1 VIEVDDVQRRFVHGR
16 GRRARV
22 VQAVAGASFS
32 AADGCITGLLG
43 SNGAGKTTTLRLV
56 AALLVP
62 DAGRVAV
69 DDIDVVARPAAALA
83 RLGVLSDARGL
94 YPRLTAR
101 ENIVY
106 YGRLHGMSPAA
117 AASRAEALADTLEM
131 RALLDRRTD
140 GFSQGERMKTAL
152 ARALVHDPPNIILD
166 EPTNG
171 LDVMATRALR
181 DTLRRLR
188 DEQGKCIV
196 FCTHVMQEVQRLCDH
211 VVVMAHGRTV
221 ASGSVAEL
229 CRRCGTDDFEQAFVS
244 LAFDACPVTP

>member
-1 VIEVDDVQRRFVHGR
+1 VIEVDDVQRRFVQGR

-43 SNGAGKTTTLRLV
+43 SNGAGKTTTLRMV
-56 AALLVP
+56 AGLLVP
-62 DAGRVAV
+62 DAGRLAV
-69 DDIDVVARPAAALA
+69 DGIDVVAQPAAALA

-131 RALLDRRTD
+131 RAAARPPHRRLQPGRTHEDRA
-140 GFSQGERMKTAL
+140 G
-152 ARALVHDPPNIILD
+152 ARAGARPAEHHPGRTHQRTGRD
-166 EPTNG
+166 G
-171 LDVMATRALR
+171 HARAAR
-181 DTLRRLR
+181 HAAPAARR
-188 DEQGKCIV
+188 QGKCIV
-196 FCTHVMQEVQRLCDH
+196 FSPT
-211 VVVMAHGRTV
+211 
-221 ASGSVAEL
+221 S
-229 CRRCGTDDFEQAFVS
+229 CRRCSGCAT
-244 LAFDACPVTP
+244 TWW